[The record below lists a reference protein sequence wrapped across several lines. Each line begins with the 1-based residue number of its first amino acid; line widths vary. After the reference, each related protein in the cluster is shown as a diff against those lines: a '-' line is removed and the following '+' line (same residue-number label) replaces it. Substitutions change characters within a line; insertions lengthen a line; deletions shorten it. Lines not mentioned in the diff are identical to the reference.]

1 MLDLES
7 AIKHCEEVAT
17 ENEKSIAYYTI
28 QGDKEWLDECEK
40 DCIECAKE
48 HRQLAEWLRELQAY
62 RKAEKEIEQE
72 LVNWND
78 IDNGKCRGLFLATS
92 IIQHY
97 KNEEVNA
104 DADIQS

>member
-1 MLDLES
+1 MTLDE

-48 HRQLAEWLRELQAY
+48 HRQLAEWLKELKEY
-62 RKAEKEIEQE
+62 RKVRRILSQNRIATNSYGEVV
-72 LVNWND
+72 LWSD
-78 IDNGKCRGLFLATS
+78 IKRVL
-92 IIQHY
+92 
-97 KNEEVNA
+97 EEVNT
-104 DADIQS
+104 DDNI

>member
-1 MLDLES
+1 MLTIEE
-7 AIKHCEEVAT
+7 AIKRCEEVASQC
-17 ENEKSIAYYTI
+17 E
-28 QGDKEWLDECEK
+28 LDT
-40 DCIECAKE
+40 DWGIGNHFIDRSGVIDVIECGKE

-62 RKAEKEIEQE
+62 RKAENEIEQE

-104 DADIQS
+104 DE